1 MAQPNTPM
9 LISKKSQEALIQYHN
24 QCYILQQSHWN
35 IREQMRKI
43 DLAYMRE
50 ADFTDIHAQ
59 SKLAN
64 KRGDSTKIQNV
75 TVPVIM
81 PAVESAVTYQS
92 SVFLTGNPIFGIVS
106 TPQNMDAAM
115 QMETVIDDQST
126 RGGWVRE
133 LMLFFRDGFKYN
145 LGALEVCWDRTVTA
159 ALETDLGFST
169 KQARP
174 REVIW
179 EGNVIRRRNPY
190 NLIFDMRVPPAE
202 VYWRGEFAGYK
213 ELMSRIE
220 LKDFINRLP
229 EKLVDNIIPAF
240 ESSIGMGGVTTSNA
254 NLGYYIPQLNPDAL
268 LDRDPR
274 ATTNWLAW
282 AGLSGSDSKIQYKD
296 MYEITTLYAKILP
309 SDFNMRVPSPNT
321 PQIWKFVIVNN
332 AVLLYAERQ
341 TNAHGYLP
349 MFFCQPLED
358 GLDYQTKS
366 LASNV
371 APIQDI
377 TTALWNSTLAARRR
391 AIGDRGIYDPSRIS
405 DVHINNPN
413 PAAKIP
419 VRPSAYGK
427 NVQEAYYPIP
437 FRDDQSGIVMQE
449 TKDLIQMGNVITGQ
463 NPVRQGQFV
472 KGNKTLREFESVM
485 SNANGRDQLI
495 AMSLEAQIFTPVKEV
510 LKVNILQY
518 QGGVSLFN
526 KAAQKEVTIDPIALR
541 KAVMDFKVSD
551 GLIPSEKIIS
561 DDALTVGFQTLQSVP
576 QLGAGYNL
584 TPMFSYLMKVK
595 GADLRPFEKSPEQ
608 IAYEQ
613 AMQQWT
619 MAAQM
624 VAEGLK
630 KMEDPAAAQ
639 KFIKENLPPQ
649 PQPQQFGYNPQGQ
662 GAAAAAPPTEV
673 ATRVNNITNVI
684 QNKEQ

>member
-9 LISKKSQEALIQYHN
+9 LVSKKSQEALIQYHN
-24 QCYILQQSHWN
+24 QCYMQQQSQWN

-43 DLAYMRE
+43 DLAYIRE
-50 ADFTDIHAQ
+50 EDQSDIHVQ
-59 SKLAN
+59 SKLSN
-64 KRGDSTKIQNV
+64 RRGDPSKIQNV
-75 TVPVIM
+75 TVPVVM
-81 PAVESAVTYQS
+81 PLVEASVTYQS
-92 SVFLTGNPIFGIVS
+92 SVFLTGHPIFGIVS
-106 TPQNMDAAM
+106 NPQNMDAAM
-115 QMETVIDDQST
+115 QMETVIEDQSI

-133 LMLFFRDGFKYN
+133 LMMFFRDGFKYN
-145 LGALEVCWDRTVTA
+145 LAAMEVSWDRSVTA
-159 ALETDLGFST
+159 VLETDIGFST

-174 REVIW
+174 KEIIW
-179 EGNVIRRRNPY
+179 EGNSLRRRNPY

-202 VYWRGEFAGYK
+202 VYWRGEYAGYK

-229 EKLVDNIIPAF
+229 DKLVDNVIPAF
-240 ESSIGMGGVTTSNA
+240 ESSIGASGVTTSDA
-254 NLGYYIPQLNPDAL
+254 NLGYYTPQLNPDAL

-274 ATTNWLAW
+274 ATTNWLSW
-282 AGLSGSDSKIQYKD
+282 AGLSGSDNKIQYKD

-309 SDFNMRVPSPNT
+309 SDFSIRVPAPNT
-321 PQIWKFVIVNN
+321 PQIWKFIIVNN
-332 AVLLYAERQ
+332 SVVIYAERQ
-341 TNAHGYLP
+341 TNAHGFLP
-349 MFFCQPLED
+349 MLFSQPLED

-366 LASNV
+366 LATNASS
-371 APIQDI
+371 IQSI
-377 TTALWNSTLAARRR
+377 TTSLWNSVLAARRR
-391 AIGDRGIYDPSRIS
+391 AISDRGIYDPSRIS

-427 NVQEAYYPIP
+427 NVQDAYYPIP
-437 FRDDQSGIVMQE
+437 FRDDQSGIIMQE
-449 TKDLIQMGNVITGQ
+449 TKELLQMGNMITGQ

-485 SNANGRDQLI
+485 SNANGRDQLT
-495 AMSLEAQIFTPVKEV
+495 AMLLEAQIFTPMKEI

-526 KAAQKEVTIDPIALR
+526 RDQQKVVEIDPIALR
-541 KAVMDFKVSD
+541 KAVMDFKISD
-551 GLIPSEKIIS
+551 GLIPSEKLIS

-595 GADLRPFEKSPEQ
+595 GADLRAFEKSPEQ

-613 AMQQWT
+613 ALMQWQAMT
-619 MAAQM
+619 GAI
-624 VAEGLK
+624 AESLK
-630 KMEDPAAAQ
+630 KIDDPAKVQ
-639 KFIKENLPPQ
+639 ELLKGLPPQ
-649 PQPQQFGYNPQGQ
+649 PQPQQYGYNPQGQ
-662 GAAAAAPPTEV
+662 GAAASAPPTEV
-673 ATRVNNITNVI
+673 ATRVNNITNNI
-684 QNKEQ
+684 TNQGQ

>member
-24 QCYILQQSHWN
+24 QCYMLQQSHWN

-240 ESSIGMGGVTTSNA
+240 ESGIGMGGVTTSDA

-268 LDRDPR
+268 LDRDPK

-282 AGLSGSDSKIQYKD
+282 AGLSGSDNKIQYKD
-296 MYEITTLYAKILP
+296 MYEVTTLYAKILP
-309 SDFNMRVPSPNT
+309 ADFNMRVPAPNT

-371 APIQDI
+371 SPIQDI

-391 AIGDRGIYDPSRIS
+391 AISDRGIYDPSRIS

-437 FRDDQSGIVMQE
+437 FRDDQSGIMMQE
-449 TKDLIQMGNVITGQ
+449 TKDLIQMGNMITGQ

-526 KAAQKEVTIDPIALR
+526 RAAQKEVTIDPIALR

-613 AMQQWT
+613 AVQQWN
-619 MAAQM
+619 MMAQM
-624 VAEGLK
+624 VGEGLK

-639 KFIKENLPPQ
+639 KFLKDNLPPQ

-662 GAAAAAPPTEV
+662 GAAAAQPATEV

>member
-9 LISKKSQEALIQYHN
+9 LVSKKSQEALIQYHN
-24 QCYILQQSHWN
+24 QCYMQQQSQWN

-43 DLAYMRE
+43 DLAYIRE
-50 ADFTDIHAQ
+50 EDQSDIHVQ
-59 SKLAN
+59 SKLSN
-64 KRGDSTKIQNV
+64 RRGDPSKIQNV
-75 TVPVIM
+75 TVPVVM
-81 PAVESAVTYQS
+81 PLVEAAVTYQS
-92 SVFLTGNPIFGIVS
+92 SVFLTGHPIFGIVS
-106 TPQNMDAAM
+106 NPQNMDAAM
-115 QMETVIDDQST
+115 QMETVIEDQSI

-133 LMLFFRDGFKYN
+133 LMMFFRDGFKYN
-145 LGALEVCWDRTVTA
+145 LAAMEVSWDRSVTA
-159 ALETDLGFST
+159 VLETDIGFST

-174 REVIW
+174 KEIIW
-179 EGNVIRRRNPY
+179 EGNSLRRRNPY

-202 VYWRGEFAGYK
+202 VYWRGEYAGYK

-229 EKLVDNIIPAF
+229 DKLVDNVIPAF
-240 ESSIGMGGVTTSNA
+240 ESSIGASGVTTSDA
-254 NLGYYIPQLNPDAL
+254 NLGYYTPQLNPDAL

-274 ATTNWLAW
+274 ATTNWLSW
-282 AGLSGSDSKIQYKD
+282 AGLSGSDNKIQYKD

-309 SDFNMRVPSPNT
+309 SDFSIRVPAPNT
-321 PQIWKFVIVNN
+321 PQIWKFIIVNN
-332 AVLLYAERQ
+332 SVVIYAERQ
-341 TNAHGYLP
+341 TNAHGFLP
-349 MFFCQPLED
+349 MLFSQPLED

-366 LASNV
+366 LATNASS
-371 APIQDI
+371 IQSI
-377 TTALWNSTLAARRR
+377 TTSLWNSVLAARRR
-391 AIGDRGIYDPSRIS
+391 AISDRGIYDPSRIS

-427 NVQEAYYPIP
+427 NVQDAYYPIP
-437 FRDDQSGIVMQE
+437 FRDDQSGIIMQE
-449 TKDLIQMGNVITGQ
+449 TKELLQMGNMITGQ

-485 SNANGRDQLI
+485 SNANGRDQLT
-495 AMSLEAQIFTPVKEV
+495 AMLLEAQIFTPMKEI

-526 KAAQKEVTIDPIALR
+526 RDQQKVVEIDPIALR
-541 KAVMDFKVSD
+541 KAVMDFKISD
-551 GLIPSEKIIS
+551 GLIPSEKLIS

-595 GADLRPFEKSPEQ
+595 GADLRAFEKSPEQ

-613 AMQQWT
+613 ALMQWQAMT
-619 MAAQM
+619 GAI
-624 VAEGLK
+624 AESLK
-630 KMEDPAAAQ
+630 KIDDPAKVQ
-639 KFIKENLPPQ
+639 ELLKGLPPQ
-649 PQPQQFGYNPQGQ
+649 PQPQQYGYNPQGQ
-662 GAAAAAPPTEV
+662 GAAASAPPTEV
-673 ATRVNNITNVI
+673 ATRVNNITNNI
-684 QNKEQ
+684 TNQGQ